1 MVLIDVKDLYHRDAL
16 LNTTV
21 DQRLLLLQIR
31 WQVRF
36 GPIGRVTERML
47 NINDDQGFAAHGMS
61 FMAVLQWVM
70 AAMLRMSR
78 RYQ

>member
-16 LNTTV
+16 LNTTI
-21 DQRLLLLQIR
+21 DQCLLLF
-31 WQVRF
+31 QVRRQVIF

-47 NINDDQGFAAHGMS
+47 NINDNQGFAAHGES
-61 FMAVLQWVM
+61 FIAVMQWVM
-70 AAMLRMSR
+70 AAILRMSR